1 MLTTCI
7 GSKVSGY
14 TTADLHHLINKI
26 ASWDCHVINRD
37 VVVMDNLLILWQIC
51 ISPTTLPMQVS
62 NTVASIYNQ
71 AGFIDTK
78 L

>member
-1 MLTTCI
+1 
-7 GSKVSGY
+7 
-14 TTADLHHLINKI
+14 
-26 ASWDCHVINRD
+26 
-37 VVVMDNLLILWQIC
+37 MDNLLILWQIC